1 LLSFLNN
8 FRQRIFAKILV
19 FICASVFTILFLSFY
34 VFERSEY
41 EDKKTSLQE
50 RQQRITQSQAIII
63 PQYLKDKN
71 EEAITLTLS
80 GVLSNPIIIG
90 VAICDP
96 DENPLYRFGSF
107 ESPNH
112 QVFESRHE
120 ITYFDGT
127 EVRKLGTLV
136 TASTDRRIVEALE
149 QRRRFYAGVFAVLF
163 IVIVI
168 AVYASIYAIVLTPLN
183 MLVAAIKGSKDG
195 TPISVHWSSDNEIGL
210 VIKEFENLQQRQ
222 FAAQSQLQEELQH
235 REEMVED
242 LRHMKD
248 AAEQA
253 SRAKSEF
260 LATMSHELRTPLNA
274 IIGFSEIIRDQAF
287 GPVGSTKYSDYAN
300 DINDSGQHLL
310 GLINDILD
318 LAKIESGADELYE
331 EQIDIEEFVHSVMT
345 LVGRRAEEG
354 EIRLTWDLPEHPP
367 ALRADNRKLKQILV
381 NLLSNAI
388 KFTPAGGRV
397 TLKATVNKDGSY
409 EFRVSDT
416 GIGISADDIPKAL
429 SKFGQVDGA
438 LNRQYEGT
446 GLGLPLTK
454 ALVEI
459 HGGNLD
465 LESEVGVGTSATA
478 CFPAERV
485 VAPAD
490 GSHARML

>member
-1 LLSFLNN
+1 MLSFLYN
-8 FRQRIFAKILV
+8 FQQRIFAKILV
-19 FICASVFTILFLSFY
+19 FICASVFAILFLSFY

-63 PQYLKDKN
+63 PQYLKDNN

-195 TPISVHWSSDNEIGL
+195 KPISVHWSSDNEIGL

-274 IIGFSEIIRDQAF
+274 IIGFSEIIRDEAF
-287 GPVGSTKYSDYAN
+287 GPVGSGKYSDYAN

-331 EQIDIEEFVHSVMT
+331 EPIDIEEFVHSVMT

-354 EIRLTWDLPEHPP
+354 EIRLTWDLPEHLP

-388 KFTPAGGRV
+388 KFTPAGGQV
-397 TLKATVNKDGSY
+397 TLKAMVNKDGSY

-465 LESEVGVGTSATA
+465 LESEVGVGTTATA

-485 VAPAD
+485 VARAG
-490 GSHARML
+490 GSHARAH